1 MKSTFC
7 IGNLRVGIGE
17 EPLVIPEMGINHEG
31 SLEVAKLIVDAAA
44 RAGAKIIKH
53 QTHIVEDE
61 MSHAAKKVIPG
72 NTDVSIYEV
81 MERCALDEEEEF
93 ETEEVKQTPME
104 VEPRELIKGVSGL
117 AEFLG
122 CGSTKA
128 QNIINSKILQERD
141 IAYRAGN
148 RWRFSKTLLPKL
160 LEEEPEILNKVCSEA
175 A

>member
-1 MKSTFC
+1 MKTT
-7 IGNLRVGIGE
+7 
-17 EPLVIPEMGINHEG
+17 
-31 SLEVAKLIVDAAA
+31 
-44 RAGAKIIKH
+44 KIIK
-53 QTHIVEDE
+53 
-61 MSHAAKKVIPG
+61 KKK
-72 NTDVSIYEV
+72 EV
-81 MERCALDEEEEF
+81 MKDLLTTMYESACAQKELLEILLEEF

-148 RWRFSKTLLPKL
+148 RWRFSKTLLTKL